1 MSKISLEPNASGAG
15 TFTLAAPNSNT
26 NRTLNLPDEAGKL
39 LSTGN
44 DDPAEVFKQ
53 SNILG
58 TVSESGGVPTGGII
72 ERGSNANGEFVKY
85 ADGTLFAYRRVD
97 LTDGEF
103 PTSLGDEVGI
113 STTYSTAANFASR
126 PTVHLTAIAFTS
138 GFGGS
143 ARKAMS
149 AWIRDQAGTV
159 LSRGDRFTTHG
170 VLLRLEER
178 QFNSPNTCS
187 LFFSAIGRWF

>member
-58 TVSESGGVPTGGII
+58 TVSESGGVPTGAII
-72 ERGSNANGEFVKY
+72 ERDSNANGEYVKY
-85 ADGTLFAYRRVD
+85 ADGTMICTGIISGSLSGIVSTNLIGNFTFPASFVTSPAFSTK
-97 LTDGEF
+97 LKIGTGDG
-103 PTSLGDEVGI
+103 P
-113 STTYSTAANFASR
+113 FASQFVVGSMR
-126 PTVHLTAIAFTS
+126 NNDVSSTGLQNVRIARHADYA
-138 GFGGS
+138 S
-143 ARKAMS
+143 AAG
-149 AWIRDQAGTV
+149 DQNTFV
-159 LSRGDRFTTHG
+159 L
-170 VLLRLEER
+170 VI
-178 QFNSPNTCS
+178 
-187 LFFSAIGRWF
+187 AIGRWY